1 MCSFYQGVSSQ
12 MCAAAELS
20 AAGILKKN
28 SSKAITDLLILD
40 LYSHLNLPSQA
51 VKVVS
56 PHHHA
61 CFHKVVTS
69 YNFCL
74 WFSGFQVC
82 QWLLPEEH
90 NCQWLS

>member
-20 AAGILKKN
+20 AARILKKN
-28 SSKAITDLLILD
+28 SREAVTDLLILD
-40 LYSHLNLPSQA
+40 LYSRLNLHSQA

-56 PHHHA
+56 PHHHHQA

-69 YNFCL
+69 ACTSAMSL
-74 WFSGFQVC
+74 
-82 QWLLPEEH
+82 
-90 NCQWLS
+90 